1 MRFIR
6 LIPIFCFFGAVS
18 VQAQVNMP
26 DPNSEIPLSEAE
38 LIAVFKGQTHRG
50 TYSFQRL
57 NFKGYGFEETTSSD
71 GTVKHVQDDHTD
83 TGSYEIKDDQIC
95 FSYTISVQYKTLAAF
110 EDLPPAPLSKETTQV
125 VPRKFLKLT
134 LAAVLFSVSTLASA
148 QSQKTD
154 IRPDANRLLGDELR
168 QSFAG
173 ITHSGAYN
181 FTEKGEPTR
190 FYTESHKA
198 DGRISYTEEGRTD
211 LTASRGNIFTTPL
224 SVKRWT
230 AFISAR
236 VSALVHMYSQRAFL
250 LMERPIIAKEKSRIT
265 GIGA

>member
-1 MRFIR
+1 MSAVNLRSSTRFV
-6 LIPIFCFFGAVS
+6 LISTSA
-18 VQAQVNMP
+18 
-26 DPNSEIPLSEAE
+26 EIAS
-38 LIAVFKGQTHRG
+38 I
-50 TYSFQRL
+50 
-57 NFKGYGFEETTSSD
+57 
-71 GTVKHVQDDHTD
+71 
-83 TGSYEIKDDQIC
+83 
-95 FSYTISVQYKTLAAF
+95 TISVQYKTLAAF

-211 LTASRGNIFTTPL
+211 AGTWLIIKDTICYLYDAGDMPGGCFRVYRVENCYYFYSDQLIERQDEL
-224 SVKRWT
+224 DRDYWT
-230 AFISAR
+230 ARSVHKGEQPKCEAAIS
-236 VSALVHMYSQRAFL
+236 
-250 LMERPIIAKEKSRIT
+250 
-265 GIGA
+265 